1 MGARREEGL
10 NNLQC
15 LEVDLLVLVGLERL
29 HPVEAA
35 ALLHHHRH
43 LVSLSE
49 LLGSSEDVGDTIKNN
64 SDSLV
69 ILGSKEVT
77 ERLQDSL

>member
-1 MGARREEGL
+1 M
-10 NNLQC
+10 QC
-15 LEVDLLVLVGLERL
+15 LEVDLLVFVGLERL

-35 ALLHHHRH
+35 TLLHHHGH
-43 LVSLSE
+43 LVRLSE
-49 LLGSSEDVGDTIKNN
+49 LLGGSEDVGDTIKYN
-64 SDSLV
+64 SYSLV